1 MAPPPGTPDTIV
13 LVHGF
18 WVTPRSWEDWIAH
31 YEEKGYKVLAPAYP
45 GFEVE
50 VEALNA
56 DPTPIAQIT
65 VPQIIE
71 RFESVIDELDAPP
84 FIIGH
89 SAGGAFTQ
97 ILLDHGRGAA
107 GVALNS
113 APTEG
118 VRIVPPSQVK
128 STFPVLKSPAN
139 RHKAVGF
146 TPEQFAY
153 AFTNSGFTE
162 AESKRLY
169 ERYAIPA
176 SGGILWGSVL
186 ANFEP
191 GRQDVAVDYH
201 NEDRAPTEAVGARL
215 GGEHGAGLGE
225 QRPAG
230 VVEVVGVVVVREQH
244 HVDRR
249 QVGRA
254 EGRSDQL
261 GRGAAPPERVPP
273 PGRVERGV
281 DEERPPLDL
290 DEHRGPTDVGEVG
303 RGHVVFAC
311 STAQARTSSAIC
323 CQPSWAVIRCDRPGY
338 SMRSVMVV
346 LPL

>member
-1 MAPPPGTPDTIV
+1 MHGVHAGPTVRPMAPPPGTPDTIV

-31 YEEKGYKVLAPAYP
+31 YEEKGYTVLAPAYP

-201 NEDRAPTEAVGARL
+201 NEDRAPLLFVSGEEDHIMPPSIQKSNARHYKGRTTVTERI
-215 GGEHGAGLGE
+215 EY
-225 QRPAG
+225 P
-230 VVEVVGVVVVREQH
+230 
-244 HVDRR
+244 
-249 QVGRA
+249 
-254 EGRSDQL
+254 GRSHL
-261 GRGAAPPERVPP
+261 M
-273 PGRVERGV
+273 
-281 DEERPPLDL
+281 
-290 DEHRGPTDVGEVG
+290 
-303 RGHVVFAC
+303 
-311 STAQARTSSAIC
+311 TAQEGWQQIADDVLA
-323 CQPSWAVIRCDRPGY
+323 WAVEHAKTT
-338 SMRSVMVV
+338 
-346 LPL
+346 